1 MSFQS
6 VHPHA
11 RGERRPG
18 DRRETSYAGSS
29 PRPWGTGCMTPC
41 GAFSRAVHPHARGE
55 RDDFSKRL
63 KDLGGSSPR
72 PWGTVAL
79 QVFEVS
85 LHRFIPTPVGNGSR
99 LEARAI
105 PTAVHPHARGERH
118 DERQAAEVGVGSSP
132 RPWGTGTRPA
142 RPDPGIR
149 FIPTPVGNGPWRRPG
164 TPRSTVHPHARGERP
179 RRTEALTP
187 ASGSSPRPWGTA
199 QRVEEADQ
207 RSRFIP
213 TPVGNGSWMPSA
225 ASWMPVHPHARG
237 ERVTCRGSRLRIAGS
252 SPRPW
257 GTGNEASLLGYGR
270 RFIPT
275 PVGNGSSS
283 CLIASRIA
291 GSSPRPWGTGRR
303 TGCAGPPR
311 RFIPTPVGNGPFGC
325 SPLPAPP
332 VHPHARGERGPGA
345 EDRGYDGGSSP
356 RPWGTGRANLRSAF
370 RVRFIPTPVGN
381 GLPGTTGKKR
391 TCRVAPSVPIF

>member
-213 TPVGNGSWMPSA
+213 TPVGNGLSGSISPKRKSGSSPRPWGTVVDSVA
-225 ASWMPVHPHARG
+225 LSLRSPVHPHARG
-237 ERVTCRGSRLRIAGS
+237 ERLVDALRSELDAGS

-257 GTGNEASLLGYGR
+257 GTGDLPRIKLRSPFPTPVGNGERSFPTGIWPAVHPHARGERLFELLDRVANR

-275 PVGNGSSS
+275 PVGNGQANW
-283 CLIASRIA
+283 LRRAAS
-291 GSSPRPWGTGRR
+291 T
-303 TGCAGPPR
+303 
-311 RFIPTPVGNGPFGC
+311 
-325 SPLPAPP
+325 
-332 VHPHARGERGPGA
+332 VHPHARGER
-345 EDRGYDGGSSP
+345 
-356 RPWGTGRANLRSAF
+356 TLR
-370 RVRFIPTPVGN
+370 V
-381 GLPGTTGKKR
+381 
-391 TCRVAPSVPIF
+391 